1 MIIQDSRRKIH
12 NFALLLNTSHNL
24 AFPHS
29 VLYSISEI
37 FILPTCF
44 VSECLLLSLYISQM
58 LINLLVLLCAQII
71 FSRLSLHAHN
81 FKYHLYIVVSRVHI

>member
-12 NFALLLNTSHNL
+12 NFALLLNTPHNL

-29 VLYSISEI
+29 VLCSISEI

-44 VSECLLLSLYISQM
+44 VSELPTPFFVHLL
-58 LINLLVLLCAQII
+58 NAD
-71 FSRLSLHAHN
+71 
-81 FKYHLYIVVSRVHI
+81 